1 MGNEP
6 LPRKHLDASSNILIE
21 HFAIQHQRSA
31 QHFEFVIQ
39 APHSKHSLNNVI
51 RNALS
56 AGTHCFCFAYNG
68 DDSVAYVA
76 CIPSNK
82 QWAFWIRFQI
92 LHILPIGWS
101 VAILPVMR
109 KAESLLYCY
118 IFWNKKIFSWC
129 NHIVKFWNTSS
140 SLKLRLR
147 QEETTKKYSTLY
159 DSESMPVVIRTN
171 LGVRGKSTDR

>member
-39 APHSKHSLNNVI
+39 GPHSKHSLNNVI
-51 RNALS
+51 GNALS

-82 QWAFWIRFQI
+82 Q
-92 LHILPIGWS
+92 
-101 VAILPVMR
+101 
-109 KAESLLYCY
+109 
-118 IFWNKKIFSWC
+118 
-129 NHIVKFWNTSS
+129 
-140 SLKLRLR
+140 
-147 QEETTKKYSTLY
+147 
-159 DSESMPVVIRTN
+159 
-171 LGVRGKSTDR
+171 